1 MAAAAEAIS
10 RQGGRRPLAWRRDEG
25 APRHSP
31 LSHLCSVGCEYYHYH
46 YHCHCHCHCHCH
58 YHDYDYDSS
67 YDYDYLALMA
77 AVAAA
82 AAAFFSYIFMSHSH
96 WYQAGSLAGIAEHWQ
111 GCLRDAC
118 EVCRRWRC
126 GRIRGR
132 DGGVASRLDSHD

>member
-1 MAAAAEAIS
+1 M
-10 RQGGRRPLAWRRDEG
+10 RRATPPFHTCALW
-25 APRHSP
+25 
-31 LSHLCSVGCEYYHYH
+31 VVNIIIIIIIVIVIVIVIIIIIIMIVIMIQVMIMIFN
-46 YHCHCHCHCHCH
+46 
-58 YHDYDYDSS
+58 
-67 YDYDYLALMA
+67 YLALMA

-118 EVCRRWRC
+118 EVCRQWRC